1 MNKLRAQERWGDLRR
16 LQDDGPSGITKAF
29 AGLTKA
35 FALTQ
40 PTNSPLPFG
49 FASAA
54 VALQNPF
61 SAAAIASPRCNAA
74 ASMLNTVLPER
85 APLKG
90 VTMTFHA
97 IAKTTDFQAELEPEG
112 LIASHPRLR
121 PANVLTGAFHQ
132 GHLAWCDLPHGREPA
147 STVWSPW
154 TQACCHCRTPAR
166 AFRRRDRV
174 PAFRCHLLGA
184 GFTQRSQNAAT
195 LPRLRSHWDLE
206 AKRRECQVPARG
218 HFPCTRHELAKG
230 ACTLCL
236 RAQLSSKALS

>member
-1 MNKLRAQERWGDLRR
+1 MVLALQQRLTRLADRCVAAGLMNKLRAQERWGDLRR

-121 PANVLTGAFHQ
+121 PANVLTGIEYQPFAVLSVFKFK
-132 GHLAWCDLPHGREPA
+132 GP
-147 STVWSPW
+147 STGNWRGKAMD
-154 TQACCHCRTPAR
+154 TR
-166 AFRRRDRV
+166 ANGLV
-174 PAFRCHLLGA
+174 SNEVAM
-184 GFTQRSQNAAT
+184 
-195 LPRLRSHWDLE
+195 
-206 AKRRECQVPARG
+206 
-218 HFPCTRHELAKG
+218 
-230 ACTLCL
+230 
-236 RAQLSSKALS
+236 